1 MLPAHCVVLD
11 LETTGTSPTHNRI
24 IEIGLC
30 EILHGQMV
38 EEWSSLVNPQVRI
51 SPFIT
56 QYTGISDELVAAAPT
71 FEELAED
78 LHQRLSGKVLI
89 AHNARFDYGFLK
101 NEFARLGLDYQ
112 EKTLCTLKLSR
123 RLYPEHRRHGL
134 DALIERHGLSSQARH
149 RALGDVRMTW
159 EFLCKALAENPSEV
173 LEKELR
179 RMLGRPSLP
188 PNVPPEQ
195 IEALPNAPGVYLFHG
210 ENDSVLYVGKSID
223 LRARVLSHFSGDHR
237 RHKDMRL
244 SQQIHRLEFFETAGE
259 LGALLLEA
267 RLVKEL
273 SPVHNRRLRRTREL
287 HTLRLAS
294 DPSQGAVE
302 ILSLTHVAPK
312 DLAHIHGLFRSPR
325 EAQKALREIASEH
338 NLCLK
343 VMGLEKGRGACFAY
357 QLKKCRGACLGQEPP
372 APHRVRL
379 QMALS
384 ALKLRAW
391 PFAGTVG
398 FREKSPTGCS
408 AVHVFDQW
416 CHLGTAQDE
425 TALADILER
434 HNESLGFDLDG
445 YKILCRYLEQKQGK
459 LDVVFLAGK
468 TAANSI
474 PVLGNEPA
482 SENRIR
488 SCCGWNGFF

>member
-30 EILHGQMV
+30 EIHHGQVV

-71 FEELAED
+71 FEDLAED

-123 RLYPEHRRHGL
+123 RLYSEHRRHGL

-159 EFLCKALAENPSEV
+159 EFLRKALAENPSDV

-188 PNVPPEQ
+188 PNVAPEQ
-195 IEALPNAPGVYLFHG
+195 IEALPNAPGVYLFYD

-244 SQQIHRLEFFETAGE
+244 SQQIHRLEFIETAGE

-273 SPVHNRRLRRTREL
+273 TPVHNRRLRRTREL
-287 HTLRLAS
+287 HSLRLSSNCAAGFV
-294 DPSQGAVE
+294 DIV
-302 ILSLTHVAPK
+302 SLTHVAPK
-312 DLAHIHGLFRSPR
+312 DLAQTYGLFRSPR
-325 EAQKALREIASEH
+325 EAQKVLRDIASEQK
-338 NLCLK
+338 LCLK
-343 VMGLEKGRGACFAY
+343 IMGLEKGRGACFAY
-357 QLKKCRGACLGQEPP
+357 QLKKCRGACVGDEPQ
-372 APHRVRL
+372 ALHRARL

-384 ALKLRAW
+384 ALKLRTW
-391 PFAGTVG
+391 PFAGMVG
-398 FREKSPTGCS
+398 FRERSSTGRT

-425 TALADILER
+425 TELADILESN
-434 HNESLGFDLDG
+434 NESLGFDLDG

-459 LDVVFLAGK
+459 LDVVPLAGK
-468 TAANSI
+468 ILRREIDLEVVSI
-474 PVLGNEPA
+474 
-482 SENRIR
+482 RHTM
-488 SCCGWNGFF
+488 

>member
-30 EILHGQMV
+30 EIVDGQMV

-56 QYTGISDELVAAAPT
+56 HYTGISDELVAAAPT
-71 FEELAED
+71 FEDLAED

-123 RLYPEHRRHGL
+123 RLYSEHRRHGL

-159 EFLCKALAENPSEV
+159 EFLQKALAENPSDV
-173 LEKELR
+173 LEKELH

-188 PNVPPEQ
+188 PNVAPEQ
-195 IEALPNAPGVYLFHG
+195 IEALPNAPGVYLFYG

-244 SQQIHRLEFFETAGE
+244 SQQIHRLEFIETAGE

-273 SPVHNRRLRRTREL
+273 SPVHNRRLRRNREL
-287 HTLRLAS
+287 HSLRFSS
-294 DPSQGAVE
+294 DCAAGGIAIV
-302 ILSLTHVAPK
+302 SLTQVAPK
-312 DLAHIHGLFRSPR
+312 DLAQTYGLFRSSR
-325 EAQKALREIASEH
+325 EAQNVLREIASEQK
-338 NLCLK
+338 LCLK
-343 VMGLEKGRGACFAY
+343 IMGLEKGRGACFAY
-357 QLKKCRGACLGQEPP
+357 QLKKCRGACVGDEPQ
-372 APHRVRL
+372 ALHRARL

-384 ALKLRAW
+384 ALKLRTW
-391 PFAGTVG
+391 PFAGMIG
-398 FREKSPTGCS
+398 LRESSPTGRT

-425 TALADILER
+425 AELADILESK
-434 HNESLGFDLDG
+434 NESLGFDLDG
-445 YKILCRYLEQKQGK
+445 YKILCRYLEKKQGK
-459 LDVVFLAGK
+459 LDFVPLSGK
-468 TAANSI
+468 AVATSI
-474 PVLGNEPA
+474 DEDDSA
-482 SENRIR
+482 IR
-488 SCCGWNGFF
+488 QELNGP